1 MNTISSHDARKQV
14 MPPAYFLLALLSMA
28 VLHLLTPVMHIITGS
43 GRWSGLALVA
53 AGVAANILASRR
65 FVRSGT
71 PVRPFEPAT
80 SLVTGGVYRFTR
92 NPMYLGMVMILAGL
106 AITLGSA
113 TPWLIVFV
121 FASFIDLRFIRIE
134 ERQLF
139 RGFGPAYR
147 QYCRATPRW
156 I

>member
-1 MNTISSHDARKQV
+1 LKAISSHDVRKRV
-14 MPPAYFLLALLSMA
+14 LPPVYFLLAFLSMTM
-28 VLHLLTPVMHIITGS
+28 LHLLIPGLHFITGP
-43 GRWSGLALVA
+43 GRWGGLALVA
-53 AGVAANILASRR
+53 AGVAANIWASRR
-65 FVRSGT
+65 FLQSGT

-80 SLVTGGVYRFTR
+80 SLVTDGVYRYTR

-106 AITLGSA
+106 AITLGTM
-113 TPWLIVFV
+113 TPWVVVFV
-121 FASFIDLRFIRIE
+121 FASFIYFRFIRIE
-134 ERQLF
+134 ERQLL